1 MEADRVV
8 LITGGC
14 GAVGAAIASLLA
26 NAGAT
31 LALIDR
37 DAERLH
43 ATVTRL
49 SGITRVLGVAC
60 DLLDH
65 AGLERTTDRIASELG
80 PIDVLVNNAAI
91 AGPIGPLRDA
101 DMDAWDNVM
110 RINYQAPLRLC
121 RTLLPG
127 MIDRGYGRI
136 VNLSSRA
143 VSGFPGANTAYSVS
157 KVALTRLTAHI
168 AREVAGTQVTA
179 NAVCPGAVQSGISAE
194 IRDKVRD
201 RRADVSADLLRYVDT
216 VEAGGASPN
225 DAAQLVRR
233 IINDP
238 MINGSLLFCEGGEQV
253 VRPLVRSS

>member
-1 MEADRVV
+1 
-8 LITGGC
+8 
-14 GAVGAAIASLLA
+14 
-26 NAGAT
+26 
-31 LALIDR
+31 
-37 DAERLH
+37 
-43 ATVTRL
+43 
-49 SGITRVLGVAC
+49 
-60 DLLDH
+60 
-65 AGLERTTDRIASELG
+65 
-80 PIDVLVNNAAI
+80 
-91 AGPIGPLRDA
+91 
-101 DMDAWDNVM
+101 
-110 RINYQAPLRLC
+110 
-121 RTLLPG
+121 
-127 MIDRGYGRI
+127 
-136 VNLSSRA
+136 
-143 VSGFPGANTAYSVS
+143 VS

-216 VEAGGASPN
+216 VEAGGASPY